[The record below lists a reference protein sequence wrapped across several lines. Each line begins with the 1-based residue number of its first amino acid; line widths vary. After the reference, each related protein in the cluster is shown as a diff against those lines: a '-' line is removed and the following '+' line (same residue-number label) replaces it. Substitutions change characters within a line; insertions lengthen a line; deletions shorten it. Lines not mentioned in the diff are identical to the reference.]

1 MFGLKRSWFLYK
13 HINFISFGWIFLG
26 QFEKTKKADLH
37 ASVNFIHFKGG
48 GGGRGFVTD
57 CIKSVHVLSFSGFG
71 DLLCKSPYSFQMWE
85 NEDQMWKVGNFNAVT
100 AVI

>member
-26 QFEKTKKADLH
+26 QFEKIKKADLH

-48 GGGRGFVTD
+48 GRKGVCYILHKKRP
-57 CIKSVHVLSFSGFG
+57 CFSGFG